1 MIGFKLMAIAA
12 FAVISAPSV
21 AQMENGA
28 MNSSMST
35 TTQTSGDAMH
45 KGSSSMM
52 MHHGMSGRHM
62 SHGMKM
68 SMKSCHRMSHRRMM
82 QNRQCRM
89 MMHHHHAMM
98 MHHKM

>member
-1 MIGFKLMAIAA
+1 MIGFKLIAITAL
-12 FAVISAPSV
+12 AVMSAPSV

-28 MNSSMST
+28 MNGSMST
-35 TTQTSGDAMH
+35 TTQSNGEAMH
-45 KGSSSMM
+45 TGSSSKMK
-52 MHHGMSGRHM
+52 HNGMSGRHV

-82 QNRQCRM
+82 QNQQCRM
-89 MMHHHHAMM
+89 MMRHHHGMM